1 MNKSFIK
8 TIILFLS
15 MSFGV
20 LSCQSCQEQTLVI
33 DQIVNCDFSIENLL
47 DENVVISGS
56 VNDTPFSIT
65 LSPNESYT
73 YYQDTNSGHVE
84 DGKTP
89 LYLATSIKFS
99 GETVGAVEYSD
110 EFREMWTV
118 EADKHMVFRIT
129 KSLFQAE

>member
-1 MNKSFIK
+1 MSKSFFK

-15 MSFGV
+15 MSLGV
-20 LSCQSCQEQTLVI
+20 LSCQSCQEKILVI
-33 DQIVNCDFSIENLL
+33 DQIVNCDFSVENLL

-84 DGKTP
+84 KGKIP
-89 LYLATSIKFS
+89 IYLATYIKFS
-99 GETVGAVEYSD
+99 GETVGTVEYSD
-110 EFREMWTV
+110 EFCKMWT
-118 EADKHMVFRIT
+118 EEDDKHFVFRIT
-129 KSLFQAE
+129 KSLFQAQ

>member
-8 TIILFLS
+8 TIFLFLS

-110 EFREMWTV
+110 EFREMWTE

-129 KSLFQAE
+129 KSHFQA

>member
-65 LSPNESYT
+65 LSPNE
-73 YYQDTNSGHVE
+73 
-84 DGKTP
+84 
-89 LYLATSIKFS
+89 
-99 GETVGAVEYSD
+99 
-110 EFREMWTV
+110 
-118 EADKHMVFRIT
+118 
-129 KSLFQAE
+129 

>member
-8 TIILFLS
+8 TIFLFLS

-110 EFREMWTV
+110 EFREMWTE

-129 KSLFQAE
+129 KSLFQA

>member
-1 MNKSFIK
+1 M
-8 TIILFLS
+8 LLS
-15 MSFGV
+15 AEVSM
-20 LSCQSCQEQTLVI
+20 TLRF
-33 DQIVNCDFSIENLL
+33 Q
-47 DENVVISGS
+47 
-56 VNDTPFSIT
+56 
-65 LSPNESYT
+65 Y
-73 YYQDTNSGHVE
+73 E

-89 LYLATSIKFS
+89 LDLATSIKFS

>member
-84 DGKTP
+84 DGKIP
-89 LYLATSIKFS
+89 IYLATSIKFS
-99 GETVGAVEYSD
+99 GETVEAVEYSD

-118 EADKHMVFRIT
+118 EADKHMVLRIT